1 MLFVYRVPAGLVD
14 WHCTLKDS
22 FLFVLSTVNIFCPTS
37 VTYGGLSEIE
47 VHYKQSIITVEKT
60 MLVNFLFI
68 VLYKDRMHA
77 IILNH
82 VSVHARLM
90 IRDTLLLEETLLVIG
105 RTWTQVL
112 EDRMAVALSTLNH
125 CVT

>member
-1 MLFVYRVPAGLVD
+1 
-14 WHCTLKDS
+14 
-22 FLFVLSTVNIFCPTS
+22 
-37 VTYGGLSEIE
+37 
-47 VHYKQSIITVEKT
+47 

-105 RTWTQVL
+105 RT
-112 EDRMAVALSTLNH
+112 
-125 CVT
+125 